1 MRKYLVKTILLM
13 SMLVG
18 AVVLYVGCAGK
29 APTDAR
35 QMAKGK
41 APLEAEIL
49 EDTER
54 NYEKTQQGT
63 EASNKPKGKPTA
75 KVSSVEGI
83 SSAPERASMV
93 SSTGRYE
100 SSDTL
105 SKKRYASR
113 RSIRRTSLP
122 ANDGSEAEGQII
134 FNFDDADLYEVI
146 KTMAEL
152 LEINYIVDPGI
163 QGKVTI
169 HTARKLKKT
178 DLFSVF
184 FQILAIN
191 GLTAMK
197 EGSLYKIVPMKNAPR
212 MPMDTVF
219 MLGQKDVPPMNRVI
233 IQVIPLKYISTQEM
247 TKLLTPFLSSGGTL
261 VSSVP
266 ANTLVVVDRGSNIL
280 KILQLVGAFDVNLL
294 DRVHYRF
301 YPLKYLDAEEV
312 AAIVK
317 EFTAFYAGSS
327 GEMVKFIAL
336 ERLNTLLAVSTTPE
350 VFDKI
355 EELVLQID
363 IVDETV
369 AARIF
374 IYFVKN
380 GGANELA
387 TLLND
392 VLTGK
397 ETKKQEKKEAGG
409 ASSVP
414 GNPFSRAKMAE
425 KKAEK
430 TAAKAGE
437 STQKSTAGQK
447 TSGQSGEGSSTLMG
461 EMTITPD
468 EIRNALIIES
478 TPSDY
483 KIIQGILK
491 KLDIMPRQVLI
502 QATIAEITL
511 DSTTKFGLEYAFGQG
526 AGALGAG
533 FMATVGSA
541 GLQYSIGVTNKWYAE
556 LNALATKGRLNV
568 ISSPHVLAS
577 DNQEAKID
585 VSREIPLASGTTN
598 VSSGTTL
605 SETTIEYRDT
615 GVILSV
621 TPHINERGLVT
632 MDISEEVSNYDGN
645 IPVGKKGDEYPTF
658 SKRVVKTTLT
668 VGHGQTI
675 AIGGLIRD
683 REKEETRGLPCLI
696 DVPVIKYL
704 TGSWEKSTEKIELIV
719 LITPRVV
726 DDMDDVEAVTN
737 EFKQKV
743 RNVMKQFYPK
753 PQKPL

>member
-1 MRKYLVKTILLM
+1 MKKRVVKTVLLLCTV
-13 SMLVG
+13 ML
-18 AVVLYVGCAGK
+18 AALLYAGCAGK
-29 APTDAR
+29 ASMDSR
-35 QMAKGK
+35 ESGK
-41 APLEAEIL
+41 SRAPSDAEIL
-49 EDTER
+49 ENADK
-54 NYEKTQQGT
+54 NYEKVQQGK
-63 EASNKPKGKPTA
+63 EEWDKQQEKPPV
-75 KVSSVEGI
+75 KVSSVKGI
-83 SSAPERASMV
+83 SSTPGRASRV
-93 SSTGRYE
+93 SSTSGSPTAIY
-100 SSDTL
+100 
-105 SKKRYASR
+105 KKRNPR
-113 RSIRRTSLP
+113 GRSIRSTASLSK
-122 ANDGSEAEGQII
+122 GELEGEGEII

-178 DLFSVF
+178 DLFPVF
-184 FQILAIN
+184 SEILAVN

-197 EGSLYKIVPMKNAPR
+197 QGKLYKIVPMKDAPR
-212 MPMDTVF
+212 MPMDAVF
-219 MLGQKDVPPMNRVI
+219 TLGQKDVPPSNRVI
-233 IQVIPLKYISTQEM
+233 IQIIPLRYISTQEM
-247 TKLLTPFLSSGGTL
+247 TKLVTPFLSSGGTL
-261 VSSVP
+261 VASVP
-266 ANTLVVVDRGSNIL
+266 TNTLVVVDKGSNIL
-280 KILQLVGAFDVNLL
+280 KILQLVGTFDVNMM

-301 YPLKYLDAEEV
+301 YPLEYLDAEEV

-317 EFTAFYAGSS
+317 EFTASYAGSS

-350 VFDKI
+350 VFDKV
-355 EELVLQID
+355 EELVHQID

-374 IYFVKN
+374 VYFVKN
-380 GGANELA
+380 GGADELA
-387 TLLND
+387 TLLNN

-409 ASSVP
+409 ESSVP
-414 GNPFSRAKMAE
+414 GNPFSKAKMAE

-430 TAAKAGE
+430 AAVKAGE
-437 STQKSTAGQK
+437 STKKSTTAKK
-447 TSGQSGEGSSTLMG
+447 TSGAPGEGSSTLMG
-461 EMTITPD
+461 DVTITPD
-468 EIRNALIIES
+468 DIRNALIIES

-491 KLDIMPRQVLI
+491 KIDIMPRQVLI
-502 QATIAEITL
+502 QATIAEVTL
-511 DSTTKFGLEYAFGQG
+511 DSSTEFGVEYALGQG
-526 AGALGAG
+526 AGAQGAG
-533 FMATVGSA
+533 FMATVGKTS
-541 GLQYSIGVTNKWYAE
+541 GLTYSIGVTNKWYVA

-585 VSREIPLASGTTN
+585 VSREIPLASGSTTVN
-598 VSSGTTL
+598 TGTTL

-632 MDISEEVSNYDGN
+632 MDVSEEVSNYEGDMA
-645 IPVGKKGDEYPTF
+645 VGLQSEDVQSKYPIF

-683 REKEETRGLPCLI
+683 REKVETYGLPCLI
-696 DVPVIKYL
+696 DIPVVKYL
-704 TGSWEKSTEKIELIV
+704 TGSWSKKTEKIELIV

-743 RNVMKQFYPK
+743 QSVMKQFYP
-753 PQKPL
+753 QQ

>member
-1 MRKYLVKTILLM
+1 
-13 SMLVG
+13 
-18 AVVLYVGCAGK
+18 
-29 APTDAR
+29 
-35 QMAKGK
+35 MAKSK
-41 APLEAEIL
+41 APLKAEIL

-54 NYEKTQQGT
+54 NYEKAQQGT
-63 EASNKPKGKPTA
+63 ETSNKPNEKPTA

-105 SKKRYASR
+105 RKKRYASR
-113 RSIRRTSLP
+113 RSIRRTSSP

-146 KTMAEL
+146 KTMTEL

-184 FQILAIN
+184 SQILAIN

-197 EGSLYKIVPMKNAPR
+197 EGSLYKIIPMKNAPR

-261 VSSVP
+261 VASVP
-266 ANTLVVVDRGSNIL
+266 ANTLVVVDKGSNIL

-317 EFTAFYAGSS
+317 EFTASYAGSS

-414 GNPFSRAKMAE
+414 GNPFSRAKMAG

-430 TAAKAGE
+430 TAEKAGE
-437 STQKSTAGQK
+437 STQKSTAGKK
-447 TSGQSGEGSSTLMG
+447 TSSQSGEGSSTLMG

-502 QATIAEITL
+502 QATIAEVTL
-511 DSTTKFGLEYAFGQG
+511 DSSTEFGVEYALGQG

-533 FMATVGSA
+533 FMATVGSG
-541 GLQYSIGVTNKWYAE
+541 GLKYSIGVTNKWYAE

-585 VSREIPLASGTTN
+585 VSREIPLASGSTTVN
-598 VSSGTTL
+598 TGTTL

-632 MDISEEVSNYDGN
+632 MDISQEVSNYEGDMAVGRQVGDAKSVY
-645 IPVGKKGDEYPTF
+645 PVF

-683 REKEETRGLPCLI
+683 REKETTSGLPCLI

-704 TGSWEKSTEKIELIV
+704 TGSWEKVTEKIELIV

-726 DDMDDVEAVTN
+726 DDMDDVEAMTN

-743 RNVMKQFYPK
+743 QSVMKQFYPN
-753 PQKPL
+753 P

>member
-1 MRKYLVKTILLM
+1 MRKCLLKTVRLLCTV
-13 SMLVG
+13 MLV
-18 AVVLYVGCAGK
+18 ALFFSGCAGK
-29 APTDAR
+29 TSVASRESGKQSAPT
-35 QMAKGK
+35 
-41 APLEAEIL
+41 EAEIMKDAQIKHTESQERAQKSL
-49 EDTER
+49 ELQKR
-54 NYEKTQQGT
+54 SPGT
-63 EASNKPKGKPTA
+63 ESAPSTLGRAAMISPRGEKGTSTRTFDKQKTVTRRLA
-75 KVSSVEGI
+75 RI
-83 SSAPERASMV
+83 SSR
-93 SSTGRYE
+93 
-100 SSDTL
+100 SD
-105 SKKRYASR
+105 KKA
-113 RSIRRTSLP
+113 
-122 ANDGSEAEGQII
+122 EEEGQII

-178 DLFSVF
+178 DLFPVF
-184 FQILAIN
+184 SQILAVN

-197 EGSLYKIVPMKNAPR
+197 EGSLYKIVPMKDAPR
-212 MPMDTVF
+212 MPMDALFT
-219 MLGQKDVPPMNRVI
+219 LGQKDVPPMDRVI
-233 IQVIPLKYISTQEM
+233 IQIIPLKYISTEEM
-247 TKLLTPFLSSGGTL
+247 TKLLTPFLSSGGTI
-261 VSSVP
+261 VASVP
-266 ANTLVVVDRGSNIL
+266 TNTLVVVDKGSNIL
-280 KILQLVGAFDVNLL
+280 KILQLVGTFDVNLL
-294 DRVHYRF
+294 DRVYYRF
-301 YPLKYLDAEEV
+301 YPLEYLDAEEV
-312 AAIVK
+312 VAIVK
-317 EFTAFYAGSS
+317 EFTASYAGSS

-355 EELVLQID
+355 EELVRQID

-387 TLLND
+387 TLLNN

-397 ETKKQEKKEAGG
+397 ETNKQEKKKAGG
-409 ASSVP
+409 ESSVP
-414 GNPFSRAKMAE
+414 GNPFSQAKMAE

-430 TAAKAGE
+430 KAAKAGE
-437 STQKSTAGQK
+437 STKKDTSVKKTAGAP
-447 TSGQSGEGSSTLMG
+447 GEGSGTLMA
-461 EMTITPD
+461 EVTITPD

-483 KIIQGILK
+483 KIIEGILK
-491 KLDIMPRQVLI
+491 KIDVMPRQVLI
-502 QATIAEITL
+502 EATIAEVKL
-511 DSTTKFGLEYAFGQG
+511 DSSTQFGVEYAFGQG
-526 AGALGAG
+526 AGAAGAG
-533 FMATVGSA
+533 FMATLGKG
-541 GLQYSIGVTNKWYAE
+541 GLTYSVGVTNKWFVA
-556 LNALATKGRLNV
+556 LNALANKGKLNV

-585 VSREIPLASGTTN
+585 VSNEIPLASGTTS

-645 IPVGKKGDEYPTF
+645 IPVGKAGNEYPTF

-683 REKEETRGLPCLI
+683 REKEETSGLPCLI
-696 DVPVIKYL
+696 DIPVVKYL
-704 TGSWEKSTEKIELIV
+704 TGSWKKQTEKIELIV

-743 RNVMKQFYPK
+743 KSVMKQFYPQ
-753 PQKPL
+753 P

>member
-1 MRKYLVKTILLM
+1 MRKCLVKTILLM
-13 SMLVG
+13 GMLMG
-18 AVVLYVGCAGK
+18 AAVLYAGCAGTASTGTRK
-29 APTDAR
+29 
-35 QMAKGK
+35 MAKDK
-41 APLEAEIL
+41 APLETEIL
-49 EDTER
+49 EDAEKD
-54 NYEKTQQGT
+54 YEKAQQGT
-63 EASNKPKGKPTA
+63 EASNEPRERTVTA
-75 KVSSVEGI
+75 SAVKRA
-83 SSAPERASMV
+83 SSA
-93 SSTGRYE
+93 GRYE
-100 SSDTL
+100 SPATRY
-105 SKKRYASR
+105 KKRYASR
-113 RSIRRTSLP
+113 KSIRRTSSL
-122 ANDGSEAEGQII
+122 ANDGPEAEGQII

-178 DLFSVF
+178 DLFPVF
-184 FQILAIN
+184 SQILAIN

-197 EGSLYKIVPMKNAPR
+197 EGSLYKIVPMKDAPR

-219 MLGQKDVPPMNRVI
+219 TLGQKDVPPMNRVI
-233 IQVIPLKYISTQEM
+233 IQIIPLKYISTQEM
-247 TKLLTPFLSSGGTL
+247 TKLLTPFLSSGGTI
-261 VSSVP
+261 VASVP
-266 ANTLVVVDRGSNIL
+266 TNTLVVVDKGSNIL
-280 KILQLVGAFDVNLL
+280 KMLQLMGAFDVNLL
-294 DRVHYRF
+294 DRVFYRF
-301 YPLKYLDAEEV
+301 FPLEYLGAEEV
-312 AAIVK
+312 AAIVN
-317 EFTAFYAGSS
+317 EFTASYAGGS

-336 ERLNTLLAVSTTPE
+336 ERLNTLLAISTTPE

-355 EELVLQID
+355 EELIHQLD

-387 TLLND
+387 TLLNN

-397 ETKKQEKKEAGG
+397 ETQKQEKKKAGG
-409 ASSVP
+409 ASEVP

-430 TAAKAGE
+430 TAAKGGE
-437 STQKSTAGQK
+437 STQKSTVGKK
-447 TSGQSGEGSSTLMG
+447 TSGKPGEGSSTLMG
-461 EMTITPD
+461 EVTITPD

-478 TPSDY
+478 IPADY

-511 DSTTKFGLEYAFGQG
+511 DSETRFGVEYALGQG

-533 FMATVGSA
+533 FMATVGSG

-585 VSREIPLASGTTN
+585 VSREIPLASGSTTVN
-598 VSSGTTL
+598 TGTTL

-632 MDISEEVSNYDGN
+632 MDISEEVSNYEGDMAVGQQVGDAKSLY
-645 IPVGKKGDEYPTF
+645 PVF

-683 REKEETRGLPCLI
+683 REKETTMGLPCLI
-696 DVPVIKYL
+696 DIPVVKYL
-704 TGSWEKSTEKIELIV
+704 TGSWEKQTEKIELIV

-726 DDMDDVEAVTN
+726 DDMDDVEAMTN

-743 RNVMKQFYPK
+743 QSVMKQFYPK
-753 PQKPL
+753 Q

>member
-1 MRKYLVKTILLM
+1 MQKCFVKTILLW
-13 SMLVG
+13 STVML
-18 AVVLYVGCAGK
+18 AALLYVGCAGK
-29 APTDAR
+29 TSMDNRESGKSRAPS
-35 QMAKGK
+35 G
-41 APLEAEIL
+41 AEIL
-49 EDTER
+49 KDAEKK
-54 NYEKTQQGT
+54 YEKFQERTEESAGPQQKISGT
-63 EASNKPKGKPTA
+63 ASAIKESSSSSRRVST
-75 KVSSVEGI
+75 VSSPGKYGSPASVFNKRNAAKRRLAM
-83 SSAPERASMV
+83 SSSL
-93 SSTGRYE
+93 
-100 SSDTL
+100 SDT
-105 SKKRYASR
+105 AVG
-113 RSIRRTSLP
+113 
-122 ANDGSEAEGQII
+122 AEGEGQII

-152 LEINYIVDPGI
+152 LEINYIVDPAI

-169 HTARKLKKT
+169 HTARKLKKA
-178 DLFSVF
+178 DLFPVF
-184 FQILAIN
+184 YEILAIN

-197 EGSLYKIVPMKNAPR
+197 ENKLYKIVPMKDVPR
-212 MPMDTVF
+212 MPMGAVF
-219 MLGQKDVPPMNRVI
+219 TLGQKDVPPPNRVI
-233 IQVIPLKYISTQEM
+233 IQIIPLEYISTQEM
-247 TKLLTPFLSSGGTL
+247 TKLVTPFLSSGGTL
-261 VSSVP
+261 VASVP
-266 ANTLVVVDRGSNIL
+266 SNTLVVVDKGSNIL
-280 KILQLVGAFDVNLL
+280 KILQLVGTFDVNMM
-294 DRVHYRF
+294 DRVNYRF
-301 YPLKYLDAEEV
+301 YPLEYLDAKEV
-312 AAIVK
+312 VDIVK
-317 EFTAFYAGSS
+317 EFTASYAGSS

-355 EELVLQID
+355 EELVHQID

-387 TLLND
+387 TLLNN

-397 ETKKQEKKEAGG
+397 ETNKQEKKKAGG
-409 ASSVP
+409 ESSVP
-414 GNPFSRAKMAE
+414 GNPFSKAKMAE

-430 TAAKAGE
+430 AAAKAGQ
-437 STQKSTAGQK
+437 STRKSKVAQK
-447 TSGQSGEGSSTLMG
+447 TSGASGEGSSTLMG
-461 EMTITPD
+461 DVTITPD

-478 TPSDY
+478 SPSDY
-483 KIIQGILK
+483 RIIEGILK
-491 KLDIMPRQVLI
+491 KIDIMPRQVLI
-502 QATIAEITL
+502 QATIAEVKL
-511 DSTTKFGLEYAFGQG
+511 DSTTKFGVEYAFGQG
-526 AGALGAG
+526 AGSSGAG
-533 FMATVGSA
+533 FMATLGSK
-541 GLQYSIGVTNKWYAE
+541 GLQYSVGVTNKWYAE

-585 VSREIPLASGTTN
+585 VSNEIPLASGSTS

-632 MDISEEVSNYDGN
+632 MDISEEVSNYDGTL
-645 IPVGKKGDEYPTF
+645 PVAGKEYPTF

-683 REKEETRGLPCLI
+683 RENEESKGLPCLI
-696 DVPVIKYL
+696 DIPVVKYL
-704 TGSWEKSTEKIELIV
+704 TGSWLKEMQKIELIV

-743 RNVMKQFYPK
+743 QSVMKQFYPK
-753 PQKPL
+753 P

>member
-1 MRKYLVKTILLM
+1 MQDCVAKMLRLLSALIM
-13 SMLVG
+13 
-18 AVVLYVGCAGK
+18 AVLLCAGCAGK
-29 APTDAR
+29 NPMESSESSKTRAPSDAQIIKNVEEKYQQDR
-35 QMAKGK
+35 FEESGEIQKKPVKIDSSIK
-41 APLEAEIL
+41 AS
-49 EDTER
+49 TSGSER
-54 NYEKTQQGT
+54 VAMVSARGQN
-63 EASNKPKGKPTA
+63 NKRNTLSRRLA
-75 KVSSVEGI
+75 RI
-83 SSAPERASMV
+83 SSPSSKAAAPE
-93 SSTGRYE
+93 E
-100 SSDTL
+100 
-105 SKKRYASR
+105 
-113 RSIRRTSLP
+113 
-122 ANDGSEAEGQII
+122 EGQII

-169 HTARKLKKT
+169 HTARKLRKA
-178 DLFSVF
+178 DLFPVF
-184 FQILAIN
+184 SEILAIN
-191 GLTAMK
+191 GLTALK
-197 EGSLYKIVPMKNAPR
+197 DGSLYKIVPMKDAPR
-212 MPMDTVF
+212 MPMDALFT
-219 MLGQKDVPPMNRVI
+219 MGQKNVPPMNRVI
-233 IQVIPLKYISTQEM
+233 IQIIPLKFISTQEM
-247 TKLLTPFLSSGGTL
+247 AKLVTPFLSSGGTI
-261 VSSVP
+261 VASVP
-266 ANTLVVVDRGSNIL
+266 TNTLVVVDRGANIL
-280 KILQLVGAFDVNLL
+280 KILQLVGTFDVNLL
-294 DRVHYRF
+294 DRVYYRF
-301 YPLKYLDAEEV
+301 YPLEYLDAKEV
-312 AAIVK
+312 ADIVK
-317 EFTAFYAGSS
+317 EFTATYAGSS

-355 EELVLQID
+355 EELVRQID

-387 TLLND
+387 TLLNN

-397 ETKKQEKKEAGG
+397 ETVEQAKKEAGG
-409 ASSVP
+409 QSSVP
-414 GNPFSRAKMAE
+414 GNPFSKAKMAE
-425 KKAEK
+425 KKAENK
-430 TAAKAGE
+430 AAKAGE
-437 STQKSTAGQK
+437 STKKKTTGQK
-447 TSGQSGEGSSTLMG
+447 TSGAPGEGSSTLMG
-461 EMTITPD
+461 DVTITPD

-483 KIIQGILK
+483 KIIEGILK
-491 KLDIMPRQVLI
+491 KIDVMPRQVLI
-502 QATIAEITL
+502 QATIAEIKL
-511 DSTTKFGLEYAFGQG
+511 DSSTQFGVEYAFGQG
-526 AGALGAG
+526 AGSTGAG
-533 FMATVGSA
+533 FMAALGKD
-541 GLQYSIGVTNKWYAE
+541 GLQYSVGVTNKWYAE

-585 VSREIPLASGTTN
+585 VSNEIPLASGTTN
-598 VSSGTTL
+598 VSSGTTI

-645 IPVGKKGDEYPTF
+645 IPVGRAGNEYPVF

-683 REKEETRGLPCLI
+683 REREETRGLPCLI
-696 DVPVIKYL
+696 DVPVVKYL
-704 TGSWEKSTEKIELIV
+704 TGSWDKQTEKIELIV

-743 RNVMKQFYPK
+743 KSVMKQFYPG
-753 PQKPL
+753 Q

>member
-1 MRKYLVKTILLM
+1 MRKCLVKTVFLLGMIMAATILCT
-13 SMLVG
+13 
-18 AVVLYVGCAGK
+18 GCAGNAPMDSQESAK
-29 APTDAR
+29 SSAPTDAEILGDAESKYEKSQEHPEKAIESQR
-35 QMAKGK
+35 KDAEIAKGASSSSRRVSTDMSAGK
-41 APLEAEIL
+41 YGSPANVFNK
-49 EDTER
+49 R
-54 NYEKTQQGT
+54 NAARKRL
-63 EASNKPKGKPTA
+63 AMSSSLSNT
-75 KVSSVEGI
+75 
-83 SSAPERASMV
+83 
-93 SSTGRYE
+93 STGIE
-100 SSDTL
+100 
-105 SKKRYASR
+105 
-113 RSIRRTSLP
+113 
-122 ANDGSEAEGQII
+122 EEGQII

-169 HTARKLKKT
+169 HTARKLKKS
-178 DLFSVF
+178 DLFPVF
-184 FQILAIN
+184 SEILGVN
-191 GLTAMK
+191 GLAAMK
-197 EGSLYKIVPMKNAPR
+197 EGKLYKIVPMKDAPR
-212 MPMDTVF
+212 MPMDGVF
-219 MLGQKDVPPMNRVI
+219 TLSQKDVPPSNRVI
-233 IQVIPLKYISTQEM
+233 IQIIPLRYINTQEM
-247 TKLLTPFLSSGGTL
+247 TKLVTPFLSSGGTL
-261 VSSVP
+261 VASVP
-266 ANTLVVVDRGSNIL
+266 TNTLVVVDKGSNIL
-280 KILQLVGAFDVNLL
+280 KILQLVGTFDVNMM
-294 DRVHYRF
+294 DRIYYRF
-301 YPLKYLDAEEV
+301 YPLEYLDAKEV
-312 AAIVK
+312 AGIVK
-317 EFTAFYAGSS
+317 EFVASYAGSS

-350 VFDKI
+350 VFEKI
-355 EELVLQID
+355 EELVHQID

-397 ETKKQEKKEAGG
+397 ETKKQEKKEPGG

-414 GNPFSRAKMAE
+414 GNPFSKARMAE

-430 TAAKAGE
+430 AAAKAGQ
-437 STQKSTAGQK
+437 STKKSTAGK
-447 TSGQSGEGSSTLMG
+447 KSSGAPGEGSDTLMG
-461 EMTITPD
+461 EVTITPD

-483 KIIQGILK
+483 KIIEGILK
-491 KLDIMPRQVLI
+491 KIDIMPRQVLI
-502 QATIAEITL
+502 EATIAEVTL
-511 DSTTKFGLEYAFGQG
+511 DSTTEFGVEYALGQG
-526 AGALGAG
+526 AGAQGAG
-533 FMATVGSA
+533 FMATVGKTS
-541 GLQYSIGVTNKWYAE
+541 GLTYSVGVTNKWYVA
-556 LNALATKGRLNV
+556 LNALASKGRLNV

-585 VSREIPLASGTTN
+585 VSREIPLASGSTTVN
-598 VSSGTTL
+598 TGTTL

-632 MDISEEVSNYDGN
+632 MDVSEEVSNYEGDMAVGRQSEDVQSKY
-645 IPVGKKGDEYPTF
+645 PVF

-675 AIGGLIRD
+675 AIGGLIKD
-683 REKEETRGLPCLI
+683 REKEETYGLPCLI
-696 DVPVIKYL
+696 DIPVVKYL
-704 TGSWEKSTEKIELIV
+704 TGSWSKKTEKIELIV

-743 RNVMKQFYPK
+743 QSVMKQFYPK
-753 PQKPL
+753 Q